1 MTTLSVSGQENIRQI
16 YNQAE
21 SEYDIG
27 RIEQAILLLQDNI
40 TDFQGNLKQSAYR
53 LLALC
58 WLGLDDTKKA
68 EQATQSLLNADPYY
82 TASPQDPQRFVDM
95 VENLRSGLTA
105 KVTTA
110 CETDC
115 SALVRVCIA
124 FAGITGLPE
133 GFRTGNMPSNL
144 NKTGAFTELTGSK
157 YQSQSTYLGRGDILV
172 TKSSGHTVVVLT
184 NGSKY
189 EGPVYPVDY
198 DLGDRVIKY
207 GCEGNDVKLMQEMLL
222 KLGYDLGSWG
232 CDGDFGDC
240 TELALKAF
248 QADAKLDVDGECGP
262 TTLVALEK
270 AVEAH
275 DGVKPTDKIVRISG
289 GNCYIR
295 TAPNTDGKK
304 LGVAHK
310 GDELPFAGGS
320 PTTAGSRCSTRTRR
334 RGCPGSTAGLN
345 NSNSTTKGFA
355 FGQSPIFIFGKR
367 PFLSAFVATIQEHS
381 ASVAPS

>member
-1 MTTLSVSGQENIRQI
+1 MAVKVGSARIDEHGKARGGQAGDQTGKEVSTQNWYLHSKGWRVYRAKNPSVAEKIARCMEMACKNSKIGYDQDSRNTLYKEAEPFGFDVS
-16 YNQAE
+16 
-21 SEYDIG
+21 
-27 RIEQAILLLQDNI
+27 
-40 TDFQGNLKQSAYR
+40 
-53 LLALC
+53 
-58 WLGLDDTKKA
+58 
-68 EQATQSLLNADPYY
+68 
-82 TASPQDPQRFVDM
+82 
-95 VENLRSGLTA
+95 
-105 KVTTA
+105 KVTKP

-124 FAGITGLPE
+124 FAGITSLPS

-144 NKTGAFTELTGSK
+144 AKTGAFTELTGSK

-198 DLGDRVIKY
+198 DLGDRVVKY

-240 TELALKAF
+240 TDLALKAF
-248 QADAKLDVDGECGP
+248 QADTKLDVDGECGP
-262 TTLVALEK
+262 TTLIALEK

-275 DGVKPTDKIVRISG
+275 DGVKPTGKTVHISG

-310 GDELPFAGGS
+310 GDELPFAGEGS
-320 PTTAGSRCSTRTRR
+320 DNGWLQVLYKDQKAWVSGKYGRT
-334 RGCPGSTAGLN
+334 
-345 NSNSTTKGFA
+345 
-355 FGQSPIFIFGKR
+355 
-367 PFLSAFVATIQEHS
+367 E
-381 ASVAPS
+381 

>member
-1 MTTLSVSGQENIRQI
+1 MAVKVGSARIDENGKAHGGQAGDQTGKEVSTQNWYLHSKGWRVFRAKNPSVAEKIAQCMERACKNSKIGYDQYQRNTLYKAAEKVGFDVS
-16 YNQAE
+16 
-21 SEYDIG
+21 
-27 RIEQAILLLQDNI
+27 
-40 TDFQGNLKQSAYR
+40 
-53 LLALC
+53 
-58 WLGLDDTKKA
+58 
-68 EQATQSLLNADPYY
+68 
-82 TASPQDPQRFVDM
+82 
-95 VENLRSGLTA
+95 

-172 TKSSGHTVVVLT
+172 TKSSGHTVVVLS

-240 TELALKAF
+240 TDLALRHF
-248 QADAKLDVDGECGP
+248 QADAKLDVNGECDA
-262 TTLVALEK
+262 TTLAALQNAASALDE
-270 AVEAH
+270 E
-275 DGVKPTDKIVRISG
+275 KPTGKTVLISG
-289 GNCYIR
+289 GDCYIR
-295 TAPNTDGKK
+295 TAPNTSGKV
-304 LGVAHK
+304 LGVAHR
-310 GDELPFAGGS
+310 GDKLPYGGEIS
-320 PTTAGSRCSTRTRR
+320 DGGWLLVQHKNQNAWVS
-334 RGCPGSTAGLN
+334 
-345 NSNSTTKGFA
+345 
-355 FGQSPIFIFGKR
+355 GKYGK
-367 PFLSAFVATIQEHS
+367 LID
-381 ASVAPS
+381 

>member
-1 MTTLSVSGQENIRQI
+1 MAVKVGSARIDENGKAHGGQAGDQTGKEVSTQNWYLHSKGWRVFRAKNPSVAEKIAQCMERACKNSKIGYDQDSRNTLYKEAEPFGFDVS
-16 YNQAE
+16 
-21 SEYDIG
+21 
-27 RIEQAILLLQDNI
+27 
-40 TDFQGNLKQSAYR
+40 
-53 LLALC
+53 
-58 WLGLDDTKKA
+58 
-68 EQATQSLLNADPYY
+68 
-82 TASPQDPQRFVDM
+82 
-95 VENLRSGLTA
+95 
-105 KVTTA
+105 KVTKP

-124 FAGITGLPE
+124 FAGITSLPS

-144 NKTGAFTELTGSK
+144 AKTGAFTELTGSK

-207 GCEGNDVKLMQEMLL
+207 GCEGQDVKLMQEMLL

-248 QADAKLDVDGECGP
+248 QTDAKLDVDGECGP

-270 AVEAH
+270 AIEAH
-275 DGVKPTDKIVRISG
+275 DGLKPTGKTVRISG

-304 LGVAHK
+304 LGMAHK
-310 GDELPFAGGS
+310 GDELPFAGEVSDNGWLQVLYKDQKAWVS
-320 PTTAGSRCSTRTRR
+320 GKYGRT
-334 RGCPGSTAGLN
+334 
-345 NSNSTTKGFA
+345 
-355 FGQSPIFIFGKR
+355 
-367 PFLSAFVATIQEHS
+367 E
-381 ASVAPS
+381 